1 MSSPL
6 RSVLVPLEID
16 PPPPAPGA
24 RLHTLGGVSMGTD
37 WSARMMLAPALASGP
52 GLQAMLQDELD
63 QIVAQMSHW
72 DGASLLS
79 RYNRAPGGSWHA
91 LPPQF
96 FAVMDYALAVREDTG
111 GAYDPA
117 AGSLVNLWGF
127 GPASRY
133 DQAGFYAPERE
144 LVAAVLAQRQGCRP
158 RLDHASRSLYQ
169 PGGAILDLSS
179 VAKGYAVDCLA
190 QRLEALGVRH
200 YLVEVGGE
208 LRGAGVKGDGQPWW
222 VELEGVPDAA
232 GAAGAPRVAPGVALS
247 VVALHGLAVATS
259 GDYRRYFHHAR
270 RRASHT
276 LDPRTGYP
284 IANDVASVT
293 VLAPTC
299 MAADALSTA
308 LTVMGAEAGLAYADA
323 RGLAA
328 RFLLRTGDGLRE
340 VHSAAWGAL
349 LQ

>member
-1 MSSPL
+1 M
-6 RSVLVPLEID
+6 RAVLVPLDAD
-16 PPPPAPGA
+16 PVLPDPASRPHGLA
-24 RLHTLGGVSMGTD
+24 GTSMGTG
-37 WSARMMLAPALASGP
+37 WSARLMLPPALASGP
-52 GLQAMLQDELD
+52 DGDLRGALQRELD
-63 QIVAQMSHW
+63 GIVAQMSHW
-72 DGASLLS
+72 DPGSLLS

-96 FAVMDYALAVREDTG
+96 FAVMDYALSVFDDSG

-117 AGSLVNLWGF
+117 AGALVNLWGF
-127 GPASRY
+127 GPVGRY
-133 DQAGFYAPERE
+133 DQAGFYAPAAGA
-144 LVAAVLAQRQGCRP
+144 VAAVLAQAREGRP
-158 RLDHASRSLYQ
+158 VLDREGRRLLQ
-169 PGGAILDLSS
+169 PGGAVLDLSS

-190 QRLEALGVRH
+190 RRLEALGVGH

-232 GAAGAPRVAPGVALS
+232 DAAGAAAAPAPQA

-276 LDPRTGYP
+276 LDPRTGSP
-284 IANDVASVT
+284 VDNGVASVT
-293 VLAPTC
+293 VLAPDC

-308 LTVMGAEAGLAYADA
+308 LTVMGAEAGLAFAEG
-323 RGLAA
+323 RHLAA
-328 RFLLRTGDGLRE
+328 RFLLREGGGLRE
-340 VHSAAWGAL
+340 VHSPAWRAL

>member
-1 MSSPL
+1 M
-6 RSVLVPLEID
+6 RAVLVPLEID
-16 PPPPAPGA
+16 PATPAAGC
-24 RLHTLGGVSMGTD
+24 RLHTLGGTSMGTD
-37 WSARMMLAPALASGP
+37 WSARMMLPPEWQGDLQSAL
-52 GLQAMLQDELD
+52 QQELD
-63 QIVAQMSHW
+63 EIVAQMSHW

-79 RYNRAPGGSWHA
+79 RYNRAPAGSWHK

-96 FAVMDYALAVREDTG
+96 FEVMDYALAVREDSG

-127 GPASRY
+127 GPTGRY
-133 DQAGFYAPERE
+133 DQAGFYAPARE
-144 LVAAVLAQRQGCRP
+144 VVAAVLAERQGRRP
-158 RLDHASRSLYQ
+158 RLDREQRCLYQ

-190 QRLEALGVRH
+190 RRLEALGIKH

-208 LRGAGVKGDGQPWW
+208 LRGAGVKLDGQPWW
-222 VELEGVPDAA
+222 VELEGVPDAVA
-232 GAAGAPRVAPGVALS
+232 GIATEPVPQS
-247 VVALHGLAVATS
+247 TVALHGLAVATS

-270 RRASHT
+270 QRASHT

-284 IANDVASVT
+284 IANNVASVT
-293 VLAPTC
+293 VLTPTC

-308 LTVMGAEAGLAYADA
+308 LTVMGVEAGLPFATQ
-323 RGLAA
+323 RGIAA
-328 RFLLRTGDGLRE
+328 RYLIRSDDGLHEVDTPAWRE
-340 VHSAAWGAL
+340 L

>member
-1 MSSPL
+1 M
-6 RSVLVPLEID
+6 RAVLVPLEID
-16 PPPPAPGA
+16 PVPPAAGS
-24 RLHTLGGVSMGTD
+24 RLHTLQGTSMGTD
-37 WSARMMLAPALASGP
+37 WSARMMLPSAVEDD
-52 GLQAMLQDELD
+52 LQGTLQRELD
-63 QIVAQMSHW
+63 EIVAQMSHW
-72 DGASLLS
+72 DGGSLLS
-79 RYNRAPGGSWHA
+79 RYNRAPSGSWHA

-96 FAVMDYALAVREDTG
+96 FDVMDYALSVREETG

-117 AGSLVNLWGF
+117 AGALVNLWGF
-127 GPASRY
+127 GPTGRY
-133 DQAGFYAPERE
+133 DQAGFYAPARE
-144 LVAAVLAQRQGCRP
+144 VVAAVLAERQGRRP
-158 RLDHASRSLYQ
+158 RLDREQRCLYQ

-190 QRLEALGVRH
+190 LRLEALGLRH

-208 LRGAGVKGDGQPWW
+208 LRGAGVKPDGQPWW
-222 VELEGVPDAA
+222 VELEGVPDTV
-232 GAAGAPRVAPGVALS
+232 GSPVPQS

-270 RRASHT
+270 QRASHT

-284 IANDVASVT
+284 IANNVASVT
-293 VLAPTC
+293 VLASTC

-308 LTVMGAEAGLAYADA
+308 LTVMGLDAGLPFAEE

-328 RFLLRTGDGLRE
+328 RFLVRDGDGLRE
-340 VHSAAWGAL
+340 VDTPAWRTL

>member
-1 MSSPL
+1 M
-6 RSVLVPLEID
+6 RAVLVPLEID
-16 PPPPAPGA
+16 PVLPEAGSRPHGLAG
-24 RLHTLGGVSMGTD
+24 TSMGTD
-37 WSARMMLAPALASGP
+37 WSARMLLPP
-52 GLQAMLQDELD
+52 GLDIDLQATLQQELD
-63 QIVAQMSHW
+63 DIVAQMSHW
-72 DGASLLS
+72 DDGSLLS
-79 RYNRAPGGSWHA
+79 RYNRAPAGSWHA

-96 FAVMDYALAVREDTG
+96 FAVMDYALSVHEDTG

-117 AGSLVNLWGF
+117 AGALVNLWGF
-127 GPASRY
+127 GPTGRY
-133 DQAGFYAPERE
+133 DQAGFYAPAGDA
-144 LVAAVLAQRQGCRP
+144 VAAVIARRQQQRP
-158 RLDHASRSLYQ
+158 RLDRAGRRLYQ

-179 VAKGYAVDCLA
+179 VAKGHAVDCLA
-190 QRLEALGVRH
+190 RRLQALGVRH

-208 LRGAGVKGDGQPWW
+208 LRGAGVKADGQPWW
-222 VELEGVPDAA
+222 VELEGVPDSA
-232 GAAGAPRVAPGVALS
+232 GANVAQS

-276 LDPRTGYP
+276 LDPRTGVP
-284 IANDVASVT
+284 IDNGVASVT

-308 LTVMGAEAGLAYADA
+308 LTVMGLDAGLPFAEQ

-328 RFLLRTGDGLRE
+328 RFLLRTEDGLRE
-340 VHSAAWGAL
+340 IDTPAWRAL

>member
-1 MSSPL
+1 M
-6 RSVLVPLEID
+6 RAVLVPTEID
-16 PPPPAPGA
+16 PVTPAPGS
-24 RLHTLGGVSMGTD
+24 RLHSLGGASMGTD
-37 WSARMMLAPALASGP
+37 WSARMMLPPAFSLEADLGPAL
-52 GLQAMLQDELD
+52 QRELD
-63 QIVAQMSHW
+63 EIVAQMSHW
-72 DGASLLS
+72 DGGSLLS
-79 RYNRAPGGSWHA
+79 RYNRAPAGSWHA

-96 FAVMDYALAVREDTG
+96 FAVMDFALAVREDTR

-127 GPASRY
+127 GPTGRY
-133 DQAGFYAPERE
+133 DQAGFYAPSPEV
-144 LVAAVLAQRQGCRP
+144 VAAVLAQRQGHRP
-158 RLDHASRSLYQ
+158 RLERDARSLYQ
-169 PGGAILDLSS
+169 PGGAVLDLSS

-190 QRLEALGVRH
+190 LRLEALGVGH

-208 LRGAGVKGDGQPWW
+208 LRGAGVKLDGQPWW

-232 GAAGAPRVAPGVALS
+232 GSPVSQA

-259 GDYRRYFHHAR
+259 GDYRRYFHHAH

-284 IANDVASVT
+284 IANGVASVT
-293 VLAPTC
+293 VLATTC

-308 LTVMGAEAGLAYADA
+308 LTVMGAEAGLPFAEQ
-323 RGLAA
+323 RGIAA
-328 RFLLRTGDGLRE
+328 RYLVRDDDGLRE
-340 VHSAAWGAL
+340 VDTAAWRAL

>member
-1 MSSPL
+1 M
-6 RSVLVPLEID
+6 RAVLVPLEID
-16 PPPPAPGA
+16 PIPPAAGS
-24 RLHTLGGVSMGTD
+24 RLHTLQGTSMGTD
-37 WSARMMLAPALASGP
+37 WSARMMLPPAVEGD
-52 GLQAMLQDELD
+52 LQGALQRELD
-63 QIVAQMSHW
+63 EIVAQMSHW
-72 DGASLLS
+72 DGGSLLS
-79 RYNRAPGGSWHA
+79 RYNRAPSGSWHA
-91 LPPQF
+91 LPAQF
-96 FAVMDYALAVREDTG
+96 FEVLDYALSVREDTG

-117 AGSLVNLWGF
+117 AGALVNLWGF
-127 GPASRY
+127 GPTGRY
-133 DQAGFYAPERE
+133 DQAGFYAPARE
-144 LVAAVLAQRQGCRP
+144 VVAAVLAERQGRRP
-158 RLDHASRSLYQ
+158 RLDREQRCLYQ

-190 QRLEALGVRH
+190 LRLEALGLRH

-208 LRGAGVKGDGQPWW
+208 LRGAGVKPDGQPWW
-222 VELEGVPDAA
+222 VELEGVPDT
-232 GAAGAPRVAPGVALS
+232 AGAPSASPVPQS

-270 RRASHT
+270 QRASHT

-284 IANDVASVT
+284 IANNVASVT

-308 LTVMGAEAGLAYADA
+308 LTVMGLDAGLPFAEE

-328 RFLLRTGDGLRE
+328 RFLLRDGDGLRE
-340 VHSAAWGAL
+340 VDTPAWRAL

>member
-1 MSSPL
+1 M
-6 RSVLVPLEID
+6 RAVLVPLKID
-16 PPPPAPGA
+16 PIPPAAGS
-24 RLHTLGGVSMGTD
+24 RLHLFAGISMGTD
-37 WSARMMLAPALASGP
+37 WSVRLMLPPALDAD
-52 GLQAMLQDELD
+52 LQGMLQEELD

-72 DGASLLS
+72 DSASLLS
-79 RYNRAPGGSWHA
+79 RYNRAPAGSWHA

-96 FAVMDYALAVREDTG
+96 FAVMDYALAMREATG

-127 GPASRY
+127 GPTSRF
-133 DQAGFYAPERE
+133 DQAGFYAPDRE
-144 LVAAVLAQRQGCRP
+144 LVAAVLAERQGRRP
-158 RLDHASRSLYQ
+158 RLDRDSRALYQ
-169 PGGAILDLSS
+169 PGCAILDLSS

-190 QRLEALGVRH
+190 QRLEALGLRH

-208 LRGAGVKGDGQPWW
+208 LRGAGVKHDGQPWW
-222 VELEGVPDAA
+222 VELEGVPDAL
-232 GAAGAPRVAPGVALS
+232 GAPVPQS

-308 LTVMGAEAGLAYADA
+308 LTVMGVEAGLPFAEG

-328 RFLLRTGDGLRE
+328 RYLVREGDGLRE
-340 VHSAAWGAL
+340 VHTKAWRAL
-349 LQ
+349 LQE

>member
-1 MSSPL
+1 M
-6 RSVLVPLEID
+6 RAVLVPLEID
-16 PPPPAPGA
+16 PVPPAPGS
-24 RLHTLGGVSMGTD
+24 RLHSLQGTSMGTD
-37 WSARMMLAPALASGP
+37 WSARLMLPASVEVDLHGA
-52 GLQAMLQDELD
+52 LQHELD

-72 DGASLLS
+72 DGDSLLS
-79 RYNRAPGGSWHA
+79 RYNRAAADTWHP

-96 FAVMDYALAVREDTG
+96 FAVMDYALRVFEESD

-117 AGSLVNLWGF
+117 SGALVNLWGF
-127 GPASRY
+127 GPLKRY
-133 DQAGFYAPERE
+133 DQAGFYAPARE
-144 LVAAVLAQRQGCRP
+144 AVDATLHQRRSRQPVLDREQGR
-158 RLDHASRSLYQ
+158 LYQ

-190 QRLEALGVRH
+190 LRLDALGVRH

-208 LRGAGVKGDGQPWW
+208 LRGAGVKLDGQPWW
-222 VELEGVPDAA
+222 VELEGVPDAG
-232 GAAGAPRVAPGVALS
+232 GASSTSPVPQS

-259 GDYRRYFHHAR
+259 GDYRRYFHHAQ

-284 IANDVASVT
+284 VANDIASVT

-308 LTVMGAEAGLAYADA
+308 LTVMGVEAGLPFAEQ

-328 RFLLRTGDGLRE
+328 RYLVRTGDGGLRE
-340 VHSAAWGAL
+340 VDTPAWREL

>member
-1 MSSPL
+1 MSSPI
-6 RSVLVPLEID
+6 RAVLVPLEID
-16 PPPPAPGA
+16 PVPPSAGS
-24 RLHTLGGVSMGTD
+24 RLHSLGGVSMGTD
-37 WSARMMLAPALASGP
+37 WSARVMLPP
-52 GLQAMLQDELD
+52 GVDADLQGVLQEELD

-72 DGASLLS
+72 DSASLLS
-79 RYNRAPGGSWHA
+79 RYNRAPAGSWHA

-96 FAVMDYALAVREDTG
+96 FAVMDYALSVREETG

-117 AGSLVNLWGF
+117 AGALVNLWGF
-127 GPASRY
+127 GPTSRY
-133 DQAGFYAPERE
+133 DQAGFYAPDRE
-144 LVAAVLAQRQGCRP
+144 LVAAVLAERQGRRP
-158 RLDHASRSLYQ
+158 RLDRDQRALYQ

-208 LRGAGVKGDGQPWW
+208 LRGAGVKHDGQPWW
-222 VELEGVPDAA
+222 VELEGVPDTSGSSAMPA
-232 GAAGAPRVAPGVALS
+232 VPQS

-259 GDYRRYFHHAR
+259 GDYRRYFHHAQ

-308 LTVMGAEAGLAYADA
+308 LTVMGLEAGLPFAEQ

-328 RFLLRTGDGLRE
+328 RYLVRDRDGLRE
-340 VHSAAWGAL
+340 VHTTAWRAL
-349 LQ
+349 LQE

>member
-1 MSSPL
+1 M
-6 RSVLVPLEID
+6 RAVLVPLDID
-16 PPPPAPGA
+16 PLLPEAGSRPHGLAG
-24 RLHTLGGVSMGTD
+24 TSMGTD
-37 WSARMMLAPALASGP
+37 WSARMLLPP
-52 GLQAMLQDELD
+52 GVDAELRGVLQQELD
-63 QIVAQMSHW
+63 EIVAQMSHW
-72 DGASLLS
+72 DGGSLLS
-79 RYNRAPGGSWHA
+79 RYNRAPAGSWHP

-96 FAVMDYALAVREDTG
+96 FAVMDYALSVHEDSG

-117 AGSLVNLWGF
+117 AGALVNLWGF
-127 GPASRY
+127 GPTGRY
-133 DQAGFYAPERE
+133 DQAGFYAPGHEA
-144 LVAAVLAQRQGCRP
+144 VAAVIARRQDQRP
-158 RLDHASRSLYQ
+158 RLDREGRRLYQ

-190 QRLEALGVRH
+190 QRLQALGVRH

-208 LRGAGVKGDGQPWW
+208 LRGAGVKADGQPWW
-222 VELEGVPDAA
+222 VELEGVPDTDTA
-232 GAAGAPRVAPGVALS
+232 GATVAQS

-276 LDPRTGYP
+276 LDPRTGVP
-284 IANDVASVT
+284 IDNGVASVT

-299 MAADALSTA
+299 IAADALSTA
-308 LTVMGAEAGLAYADA
+308 LTVMGLAAGLPYAEQ

-328 RFLLRTGDGLRE
+328 RFLLRTDEGLRE
-340 VHSAAWGAL
+340 IDTPAWRAL